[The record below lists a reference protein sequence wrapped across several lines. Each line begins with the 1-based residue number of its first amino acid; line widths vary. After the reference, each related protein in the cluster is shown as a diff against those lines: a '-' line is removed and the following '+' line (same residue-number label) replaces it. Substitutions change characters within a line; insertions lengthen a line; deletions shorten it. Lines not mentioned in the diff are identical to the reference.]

1 MLNLVGVLL
10 AIYDYI
16 STALLRNCRSERS
29 HPFPQSAQ
37 DTRIVCGVPKRV
49 NWFRIAART

>member
-1 MLNLVGVLL
+1 LKYVIT
-10 AIYDYI
+10 A
-16 STALLRNCRSERS
+16 ALLRNCRSERS
-29 HPFPQSAQ
+29 YPFPQSAQ